1 MSPEVHAN
9 SFLETTKKHWQE
21 LDLKKWTQDL
31 GGSSS
36 EAVQAAV
43 YFGLSLAIG
52 YLFKKYFKFIFVCL
66 FVSVFIIKAME
77 FGHLL
82 TIDWVAIKTMLGLS
96 SSSDFNSTLNLFF
109 IWIRKNLLLFIASVV
124 GFLVGY
130 KLG

>member
-1 MSPEVHAN
+1 MAVGEYAN
-9 SFLETTKKHWQE
+9 SFLESVKKNWQE
-21 LDLKKWTQDL
+21 LDLKKWTESI

-66 FVSVFIIKAME
+66 FVAAFIIKAME
-77 FGHLL
+77 FSQLL
-82 TIDWVAIKTMLGLS
+82 VIDWATIKTMLGLS

-109 IWIRKNLLLFIASVV
+109 AWVRSNLLLFIASVV

>member
-1 MSPEVHAN
+1 MAAESYAN
-9 SFLETTKKHWQE
+9 SFIESAKKFWNE
-21 LDLKKWTQDL
+21 LDLKKWAQDV

-52 YLFKKYFKFIFVCL
+52 YLFKKYFKFVFVCL
-66 FVSVFIIKAME
+66 LVAAFTIKALE
-77 FGHLL
+77 FGQFLV
-82 TIDWVAIKTMLGLS
+82 IDWVAIKTTLGLS
-96 SSSDFNSTLNLFF
+96 TATDFNTVLNMWFA
-109 IWIRKNLLLFIASVV
+109 WIRKNLLLFIASVV

>member
-1 MSPEVHAN
+1 MPVGEYAN
-9 SFLETTKKHWQE
+9 SFLDSAKKNWQE
-21 LDLKKWTQDL
+21 LDLKKWANDI

-66 FVSVFIIKAME
+66 LVSAFTIKALE
-77 FGHLL
+77 FAQLL
-82 TIDWVAIKTMLGLS
+82 TIDWSAIKTMLGLS

-109 IWIRKNLLLFIASVV
+109 VWIRKNLLLFIASVV